1 MMKKIFTFTLLLY
14 VVACSSPTPPPQ
26 PPRPLDIV
34 GKWEVNGTTCN
45 SSINPDATNAMM
57 LLEFGAH
64 WTFNGNGQF
73 KEEFKRK
80 SNLGEEIV
88 ANYRWDKDQQQLTIT
103 GNYNNFYDI
112 QYHTND
118 SMALVNIENGIH
130 YEFKRLE
137 FMKAASQ
144 LEASLIPPAINLD
157 TIPFTGVWKLSSIQH
172 QQMSGYALDKI
183 KEGAKEQVWTFSKPS
198 TFTLRMGGKTARGK
212 WLHEHRTQ
220 KLLIQL
226 GDKTLNYRVVSLA
239 QKLFVVESVES
250 GIKLVFKREG
260 K

>member
-1 MMKKIFTFTLLLY
+1 MKKIFTLTLLLY
-14 VVACSSPTPPPQ
+14 VVACSSPTPPPE

-34 GKWEVNGTTCN
+34 GKWEVIGTTCN
-45 SSINPDATNAMM
+45 TPINPDATNAMM

-88 ANYRWDKDQQQLTIT
+88 ANYRWDKPRQQLAIT
-103 GNYNNFYDI
+103 GTYNHFYDI

-118 SMALVNIENGIH
+118 SMAMVNIENGIR
-130 YEFKRLE
+130 YELKRLE
-137 FMKAASQ
+137 FLKAASHFDS
-144 LEASLIPPAINLD
+144 SLIPPPINMD

-172 QQMSGYALDKI
+172 QQMSSSALDKI
-183 KEGAKEQVWTFSKPS
+183 KEGAMEQVWSFSKPA
-198 TFTLRMGGKTARGK
+198 TFTLRMGGKTVRGK
-212 WLHEHRTQ
+212 WLHEYRTQ

-239 QKLFVVESVES
+239 QKLFVVESLES

>member
-1 MMKKIFTFTLLLY
+1 MRKIFTSILLLTIA
-14 VVACSSPTPPPQ
+14 ACSAPTPPPQ

-34 GKWEVNGTTCN
+34 GKWAVTGTTCN
-45 SSINPDATNAMM
+45 TSINPDATNALM

-64 WTFNGNGQF
+64 WTFSGDGQF

-80 SNLGEEIV
+80 SNIGENIV
-88 ANYRWDKDQQQLTIT
+88 GNYRWDKTQQQLAIT
-103 GNYNNFYDI
+103 GNYNNFFNI
-112 QYHTND
+112 KYHTND
-118 SMALVNIENGIH
+118 SMAMVNIENGIH

-137 FMKAASQ
+137 FLKATSRFDS
-144 LEASLIPPAINLD
+144 SLIPPPINLD
-157 TIPFTGVWKLSSIQH
+157 TIPFTGIWKLSSVQH
-172 QQMSGYALDKI
+172 QQMSAYALDKI
-183 KEGAKEQVWTFSKPS
+183 KDGAMEQVWTFSKPS
-198 TFTLRMGGKTARGK
+198 AFTLRMGTKTARGK
-212 WLHEHRTQ
+212 WLHEYRTQ

-226 GDKTLNYRVVSLA
+226 GDKTLHYRVVSLA